1 MQTGHELLQNINF
14 SHTVTHMYN
23 RLQNRLYEYLVNE
36 YTV

>member
-14 SHTVTHMYN
+14 NHTVTHIYY
-23 RLQNRLYEYLVNE
+23 RLQNRLEYLVNE